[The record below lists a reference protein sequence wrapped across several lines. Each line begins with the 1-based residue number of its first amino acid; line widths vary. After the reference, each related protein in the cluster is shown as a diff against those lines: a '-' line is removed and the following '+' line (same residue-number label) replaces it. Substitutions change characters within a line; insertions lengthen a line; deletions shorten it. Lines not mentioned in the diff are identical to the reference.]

1 VSVLRRIFR
10 IKAPQAVIDDA
21 RAGDISKSYDTHIE
35 AARQDMRQALQKL
48 ESGARV
54 MRTIEGAMTLAARGN
69 ASG

>member
-1 VSVLRRIFR
+1 MSVLRRIFR
-10 IKAPQAVIDDA
+10 IKAPQDVIDE
-21 RAGDISKSYDTHIE
+21 AGDGVRSKAYDAHIE

-54 MRTIEGAMTLAARGN
+54 MRTIEGAMALAVRGN